1 MSKKDLHIGVHS
13 PLKPEDTPYQTYG
26 CRAYNPDIC
35 ANADTPK
42 ICAFVREDCICMKPP
57 RSWKK
62 QFEKLKNGE

>member
-1 MSKKDLHIGVHS
+1 MNRKDLLIGVHS
-13 PLKPEDTPYQTYG
+13 PLRPEDTSTQTYG

-42 ICAFVREDCICMKPP
+42 ICAFVRKDCICMKPP

-62 QFEKLKNGE
+62 QYKVLGGKE